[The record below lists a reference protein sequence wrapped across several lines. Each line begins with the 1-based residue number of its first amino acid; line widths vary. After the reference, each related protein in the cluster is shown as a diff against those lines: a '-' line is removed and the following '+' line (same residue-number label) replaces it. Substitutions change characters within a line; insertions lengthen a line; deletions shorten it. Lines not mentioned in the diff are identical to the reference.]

1 MLDPFARRIIDP
13 PLNRAGLWLA
23 GRGATANMITG
34 VGLIVGCAAALSIA
48 AGQFLL
54 GLLLIAVS
62 RIADGLD
69 GAVARARGPTDLGA
83 ISTSWR
89 ISPSTRPCPL
99 PSASPIRPTRFR
111 PRPRREFSLSGTSF
125 PRLRHHRRQAG
136 DDHHGAGR
144 EELFH
149 AAGLAEGSETILA
162 FALMCLFPQSFGLI
176 AWLFAAMCLVT
187 AAGGASTPP
196 ACSVIPPEATTGRRA
211 RAAGATE
218 LWQDGRRIGGSGD
231 VADPPPWPR
240 GADI

>member
-23 GRGATANMITG
+23 GRGVTANMITG
-34 VGLIVGCAAALSIA
+34 VGLVVGCAAALSIA

-69 GAVARARGPTDLGA
+69 GAVARARGPTDLGGYFDILA
-83 ISTSWR
+83 DFAFYAAVPVAFGIAD
-89 ISPSTRPCPL
+89 PANAL
-99 PSASPIRPTRFR
+99 PALVLVASFL
-111 PRPRREFSLSGTSF
+111 LSGTSF
-125 PRLRHHRRQAG
+125 LAFATIAAKRGMTTTARG
-136 DDHHGAGR
+136 
-144 EELFH
+144 EKSFFH

-187 AAGGASTPP
+187 AAGRCLDAARLFHDP
-196 ACSVIPPEATTGRRA
+196 A
-211 RAAGATE
+211 
-218 LWQDGRRIGGSGD
+218 
-231 VADPPPWPR
+231 
-240 GADI
+240 